1 MDFKEMSV
9 EELMERRAAIPAELD
24 APEADLDALEAEVRA
39 INDELEARK
48 NAESQRN
55 AIRAAVAAGKGEVIE
70 TKEIIEE
77 RKTEDMEIEMRNTPE
92 YILAYAKYLQSG
104 NDAECRALL
113 TENGGGTVAVPE
125 FVYDVVKT
133 AWDGEGIMRL
143 VKKSYLKGNIE
154 VPIEVSAGGAT
165 NQTEGVQV
173 SEQSLVLGTVDLKP
187 AMIKKWVSI
196 SNQALRIDQA
206 QAYLTY
212 IYRELAHN
220 IAKKAADNLIAKI
233 EACGTVSTSTCVGVP
248 KVTAA
253 SIGMGTI
260 AAAISNLSDEATSPV
275 IMMNKATW
283 AKFKAVQYANGYG
296 ADPFEGLPVEF
307 NNTITAFDAATTGV
321 TYAIV
326 GDLANGALANF
337 PDGEGI
343 SVLRDPYTLADYN
356 LTRFVGDEYVGL
368 GIIGPGHFV
377 KVTK

>member
-77 RKTEDMEIEMRNTPE
+77 RKTEDMGIEMRNTPE

-275 IMMNKATW
+275 IMMNKQTW

-307 NNTITAFDAATTGV
+307 NNTISSFDAATTGV

-377 KVTK
+377 KITK

>member
-48 NAESQRN
+48 NAENQRN

-77 RKTEDMEIEMRNTPE
+77 RKTEDMGIEMRNTPE

-187 AMIKKWVSI
+187 AMIKKWVYI

-275 IMMNKATW
+275 IMMNKQTW

-307 NNTITAFDAATTGV
+307 NNTISSFDAATTGV

-377 KVTK
+377 KITK

>member
-77 RKTEDMEIEMRNTPE
+77 RKTEDMGIEMRNTPE

-113 TENGGGTVAVPE
+113 TENASGTVAVPE

-154 VPIEVSAGGAT
+154 VPIEVSASGAT

-173 SEQSLVLGTVDLKP
+173 SEQTLVLGTVDLKP

-275 IMMNKATW
+275 IMMNKQTW

-307 NNTITAFDAATTGV
+307 NNTISSFDAATTGV